1 MICYCYVLTGQRC
14 HARIEYTR
22 YILIVVL
29 LLNFNSTQQNDR
41 EETFRNYKVVQM
53 QLKICKT
60 LLKIHSKNMFITIR
74 NRPVQGFGCRTG
86 NSRKLNLNPV
96 CRILPDR
103 KQVFLTEN
111 FKLPDLAGNFNFL
124 EYGYLFD
131 RKFLSTKINFFIL
144 TQKTTSIITE

>member
-1 MICYCYVLTGQRC
+1 M
-14 HARIEYTR
+14 
-22 YILIVVL
+22 
-29 LLNFNSTQQNDR
+29 LNLGSGIKFCFLNYAEMN
-41 EETFRNYKVVQM
+41 RNQVRN
-53 QLKICKT
+53 T
-60 LLKIHSKNMFITIR
+60 TTR

>member
-1 MICYCYVLTGQRC
+1 MTLIVIVVENIGLKMSTN
-14 HARIEYTR
+14 
-22 YILIVVL
+22 YILIFY
-29 LLNFNSTQQNDR
+29 NQT
-41 EETFRNYKVVQM
+41 
-53 QLKICKT
+53 
-60 LLKIHSKNMFITIR
+60 R

>member
-1 MICYCYVLTGQRC
+1 MKVGSPFSIHHSFTL
-14 HARIEYTR
+14 I
-22 YILIVVL
+22 YIV
-29 LLNFNSTQQNDR
+29 S
-41 EETFRNYKVVQM
+41 
-53 QLKICKT
+53 
-60 LLKIHSKNMFITIR
+60 SR

>member
-1 MICYCYVLTGQRC
+1 MELGGNGIFVRGSPLHVMSCNVMNCVRMI
-14 HARIEYTR
+14 
-22 YILIVVL
+22 
-29 LLNFNSTQQNDR
+29 
-41 EETFRNYKVVQM
+41 KV
-53 QLKICKT
+53 C
-60 LLKIHSKNMFITIR
+60 IR

-131 RKFLSTKINFFIL
+131 RKFLMS
-144 TQKTTSIITE
+144 SASA

>member
-1 MICYCYVLTGQRC
+1 MLSTSLHFEAAVLRNCLRTATEKFKQSL
-14 HARIEYTR
+14 AFTK
-22 YILIVVL
+22 YIGFDL
-29 LLNFNSTQQNDR
+29 
-41 EETFRNYKVVQM
+41 FRMVP
-53 QLKICKT
+53 T
-60 LLKIHSKNMFITIR
+60 R

>member
-1 MICYCYVLTGQRC
+1 MIQQTVSDSAFCSYKFPHNFVLRGGAMCTVSINALYV
-14 HARIEYTR
+14 H
-22 YILIVVL
+22 
-29 LLNFNSTQQNDR
+29 
-41 EETFRNYKVVQM
+41 
-53 QLKICKT
+53 CKYECT
-60 LLKIHSKNMFITIR
+60 VCALYYR

-124 EYGYLFD
+124 EYGYLYD
-131 RKFLSTKINFFIL
+131 RKFLSTKIHFFIL
-144 TQKTTSIITE
+144 TQKTTSIIKE

>member
-1 MICYCYVLTGQRC
+1 MR
-14 HARIEYTR
+14 AKN
-22 YILIVVL
+22 L
-29 LLNFNSTQQNDR
+29 LPMLV
-41 EETFRNYKVVQM
+41 ETFALNGGLYHR
-53 QLKICKT
+53 
-60 LLKIHSKNMFITIR
+60 IR